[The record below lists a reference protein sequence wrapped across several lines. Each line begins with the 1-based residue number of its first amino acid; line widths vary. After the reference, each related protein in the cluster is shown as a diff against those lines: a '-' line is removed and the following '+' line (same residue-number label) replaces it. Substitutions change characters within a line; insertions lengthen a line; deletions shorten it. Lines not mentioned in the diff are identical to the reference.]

1 MAADAPDRWVH
12 VASFLGFD
20 GDVQADLLVTTLT
33 GLGMPALRLPCLPT
47 TALPM
52 AAWPMIRAAV
62 VLVPCD
68 YEQDAREVVAEWS
81 TPATRPELRAVLLWA
96 LGIMLVSTVANLC
109 SGTAVGGEP
118 RLPGPA
124 AVAWAAGVVAVLMLV
139 RASCLLA
146 ARLVREGRLRLDA
159 RPAVAAGLAYA
170 VVSGV
175 FSALSWLVHQCSG
188 AAPPGPGW

>member
-20 GDVQADLLVTTLT
+20 GDVQADLVVTTLT
-33 GLGMPALRLPCLPT
+33 GLGIPALRLPRLPT
-47 TALPM
+47 TCLPM

-68 YEQDAREVVAEWS
+68 REQEAREVVAEWR

-96 LGIMLVSTVANLC
+96 LAIMLVSTIADLC
-109 SGTAVGGEP
+109 SGMALGGEP

-124 AVAWAAGVVAVLMLV
+124 AVAWAAGLVSVLMVL
-139 RASCLLA
+139 RAFGLLA
-146 ARLVREGRLRLDA
+146 VRLVREGRLRLDA
-159 RPAVAAGLAYA
+159 RPAVAAGLAYL
-170 VVSGV
+170 VVAGA
-175 FSALSWLVHQCSG
+175 FSALSWLVHQWSG
-188 AAPPGPGW
+188 GAPPASGW